1 MDAISF
7 HIYNRFEHLCF
18 QCVKQEGMMLLDLSP
33 SLNLE
38 HVCFFNLVFWLT
50 RGEREGSPS
59 GTGD

>member
-38 HVCFFNLVFWLT
+38 HVCFFNHLFF
-50 RGEREGSPS
+50 G
-59 GTGD
+59 